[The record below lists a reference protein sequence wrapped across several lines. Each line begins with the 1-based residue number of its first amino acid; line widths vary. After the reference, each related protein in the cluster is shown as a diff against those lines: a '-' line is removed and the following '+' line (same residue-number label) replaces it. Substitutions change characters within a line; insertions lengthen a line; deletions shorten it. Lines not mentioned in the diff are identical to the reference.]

1 MFNPITIP
9 FGAVMLHNVVKLK
22 PGVSTDDVEMA
33 IGEMCNV
40 VKNTYGDEDGGFIGG
55 QVFTYTGF
63 VSAEGSFDPERKN
76 EDHIAIVTYW
86 NSFEHHEKSHAD
98 KIFKERFDHLAE
110 FCSETYELGYEMLW
124 QGMPEKE
131 ELLRTA

>member
-55 QVFTYTGF
+55 QVFSYTGF
-63 VSAEGSFDPERKN
+63 VSAEGSFDTERKS
-76 EDHIAIVTYW
+76 EDHIVIVTYW
-86 NSFEHHEKSHAD
+86 NSFEQHEKSHAD
-98 KIFKERFDHLAE
+98 RIFKERFDHLAE